1 MQKITLVLLVVL
13 VVIGCGEKEKES
25 QDLAKDEV
33 IFDIQEIIW
42 ERDIS
47 KMVLIPAGSFEM
59 GDLQNEPEVWMKRSR
74 PVHTVKI
81 NAFYMDNFNLC
92 CRN

>member
-33 IFDIQEIIW
+33 IFDIKEIIW
-42 ERDIS
+42 EKD
-47 KMVLIPAGSFEM
+47 V
-59 GDLQNEPEVWMKRSR
+59 
-74 PVHTVKI
+74 
-81 NAFYMDNFNLC
+81 
-92 CRN
+92 